1 MCLCYV
7 TNQNFFTMNRLKRN
21 RWRSI
26 CTSWMAGDKSKCP
39 AYVLKYFQTILFM
52 YLGLFQNCT
61 VVMVTGTNVS
71 YNVVMGRG
79 ERRDAESEVFWNF
92 IIEFD
97 HALQRGTKSS
107 NATKV
112 RPLPPYAAPWLVVLH
127 CLLVHVKASI
137 SYSINC
143 RQLLPSEEWPAYRK
157 SGLRDFIN
165 IGVVKM
171 TTAVTLVQ
179 HFKPLKFNG
188 NCMYLDT

>member
-1 MCLCYV
+1 MSRIRFEIFSNDLVHVFGPIPELHRCHGYRYQCFVQCRY
-7 TNQNFFTMNRLKRN
+7 
-21 RWRSI
+21 
-26 CTSWMAGDKSKCP
+26 GE
-39 AYVLKYFQTILFM
+39 
-52 YLGLFQNCT
+52 G
-61 VVMVTGTNVS
+61 
-71 YNVVMGRG
+71 G